1 VFGVTSYDVAGFR
14 LRVHGDD
21 GAPPLSP
28 MLAPVEAIL
37 GRFRADWGGDEG
49 AWSLSIG
56 RRERQSVDADGLR
69 TVWQG
74 LNPARLHVVTAAA
87 AGRRRCDIAGIGTLH
102 VDTLRR
108 QAAIALLPDAPPH
121 TVHYFL
127 PAILFDGLIA
137 AGHCL
142 VHAACLERVGGASRR
157 TVLIVAKSGTG
168 KSTTALAMTDV
179 GWRLMGDD
187 IAVITRTPDGL
198 QAWGFPRFCNVRR
211 PTLALLP
218 WLAELPLVP
227 TTVPETFALPL
238 EELGP
243 RVCQGI
249 PAPAPAAAV
258 VCLEPPNRVGHRLAS
273 LDRAAALLHIAEENV
288 QPVEGSGD
296 AAARRSFETLA
307 HFVRT
312 TPAYSLSVG
321 PRVERIGAVLAE
333 QLCL

>member
-1 VFGVTSYDVAGFR
+1 MTSYDVAGFR
-14 LRVHGDD
+14 LRVHVDD
-21 GAPPLSP
+21 RAGLSSP
-28 MLAPVEAIL
+28 MLAPVEAML
-37 GRFRADWGGDEG
+37 GRFRADWTGDEG

-56 RRERQSVDADGLR
+56 RVDRHSFDVAGLR
-69 TVWQG
+69 TVWEG
-74 LNPARLHVVTAAA
+74 ENPAGLHVVTAAA
-87 AGRRRCDIAGIGTLH
+87 AGRRRCDIAGVGTLH
-102 VDTLRR
+102 FDMRRR
-108 QAAIALLPDAPPH
+108 QASIALLPDAQPH

-127 PAILFDGLIA
+127 PAILSDGLIA

-142 VHAACLERVGGASRR
+142 MHAACLERVSGACRR
-157 TVLIVAKSGTG
+157 TVLLVAKSGTG
-168 KSTTALAMTDV
+168 KSTTALAMTGA

-187 IAVITRTPDGL
+187 IAVVTRTTDGL

-211 PTLALLP
+211 PTLGLLP

-238 EELGP
+238 DELGT

-258 VCLEPPNRVGHRLAS
+258 VCLEPPNPVGHRLAS

-288 QPVEGSGD
+288 QPMEGGTD
-296 AAARRSFETLA
+296 VAARRSFETLA

-321 PRVERIGAVLAE
+321 PRLERIGAVLAE